1 MECSRILCLGD
12 WRKLYLELDRSG
24 AFGMS
29 GLMENRLPTG
39 ELSCAAFSVS
49 SCDNKISS
57 SAGLFIFSGSLLG
70 GGCCLG
76 IGVESGVPDDH
87 SSNRKAVLF
96 PLLND

>member
-1 MECSRILCLGD
+1 MECSRILGRGD

-49 SCDNKISS
+49 SCDSNISS

-76 IGVESGVPDDH
+76 IGVESGEPDDH
-87 SSNRKAVLF
+87 SSNRKAVLL
-96 PLLND
+96 PLLYD